1 MSLHRS
7 LAGLLVAATLC
18 GGVLAQA
25 PISLDDGTIFVLVE
39 DALQG
44 ARSLTAARI
53 TVRSHEGF
61 VTLGGVVAT
70 VEDIATA
77 GRLAARVRGV
87 TGVSNEIRVANPPSR
102 G

>member
-7 LAGLLVAATLC
+7 LAGLLVAATLSA
-18 GGVLAQA
+18 GVLAQA
-25 PISLDDGTIFVLVE
+25 PISLDDGTIFFLVE

-44 ARSLTAARI
+44 ARSLAAARI
-53 TVRSHEGF
+53 TVRSRDGY
-61 VTLGGVVAT
+61 VTLGGVVAA

-87 TGVSNEIRVANPPSR
+87 NGVNNEIRVANRPSR
-102 G
+102 A